1 VFSIHRRQC
10 SLGIRMKA
18 TENNNLLLNS
28 ELRCYTFP
36 AVSVK
41 FAGVSRRTFE
51 LSAVGSVGPTLR
63 HWRYAEFDLS
73 FDLVR

>member
-1 VFSIHRRQC
+1 
-10 SLGIRMKA
+10 MKA

-51 LSAVGSVGPTLR
+51 LSAVGSDDSPTLR

-73 FDLVR
+73 FDLVS